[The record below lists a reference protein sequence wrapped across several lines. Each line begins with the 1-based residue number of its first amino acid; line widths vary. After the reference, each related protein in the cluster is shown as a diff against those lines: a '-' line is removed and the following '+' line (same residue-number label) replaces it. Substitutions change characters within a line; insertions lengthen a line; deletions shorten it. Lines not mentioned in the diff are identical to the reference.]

1 MSYNAIDTDAALA
14 VILSNFDSDYIN
26 SIVSDSLAR
35 KFIPFSAPMPNLV
48 DILARQFDAIL
59 VQSPDYRDEV
69 LACRRQTYFEILQLI
84 CNHYNLKMSF
94 EVDQIEDV
102 EFYGIVRTMYET
114 FVSSFTTYM
123 IDFFTSYVVQNADS
137 IVAYLSQ
144 DPNAKKPK
152 EGTIDSSQFID
163 PKYILIHA
171 NMNQIIINMASYDIP
186 MAQLFGYLFT
196 PTVASRLTNLF
207 VDTGD
212 IYKNHFASY
221 VLDPA
226 TEAGVLTNVK
236 LNLQSITLQAKKN
249 IV

>member
-14 VILSNFDSDYIN
+14 VILSNFESDYIN
-26 SIVSDSLAR
+26 NIVSDSLSR

-48 DILARQFDAIL
+48 DILERQFDAIL
-59 VQSPDYRDEV
+59 VQSPDYREEV
-69 LACRRQTYFEILQLI
+69 LACRRRTYFEILQLI
-84 CNHYNLKMSF
+84 CNHYDLKMSF
-94 EVDQIEDV
+94 ETDQIEDV

-123 IDFFTSYVVQNADS
+123 INFFTSYIVQNADS
-137 IVAYLSQ
+137 IVAYLAQ
-144 DPNAKKPK
+144 DPDAIKPK
-152 EGTIDSSQFID
+152 EGTVDSLLYID

-171 NMNQIIINMASYDIP
+171 NMNRIIMNMTSYDIP
-186 MAQLFGYLFT
+186 MNQLFDYLFT
-196 PTVASRLTNLF
+196 PTVSARLANLF

-212 IYKNHFASY
+212 IYKYHFASY
-221 VLDPA
+221 VLDP
-226 TEAGVLTNVK
+226 TTGAGVLTNVK